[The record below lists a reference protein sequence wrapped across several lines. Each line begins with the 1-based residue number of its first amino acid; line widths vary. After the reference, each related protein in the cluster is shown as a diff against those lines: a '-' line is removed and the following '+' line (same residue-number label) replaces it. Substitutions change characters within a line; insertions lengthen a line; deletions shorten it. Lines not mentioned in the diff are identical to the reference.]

1 MENAKSG
8 GIGAKKL
15 TKLAK
20 KLALL
25 AKNIVKQVLLD
36 PTMVWKII
44 DPKIQT
50 HSHVG
55 YPCG

>member
-8 GIGAKKL
+8 GIGAKKS

-20 KLALL
+20 TQALL
-25 AKNIVKQVLLD
+25 ERSRVKQVLLD
-36 PTMVWKII
+36 PTVVLKTI
-44 DPKIQT
+44 DPKIQN
-50 HSHVG
+50 HSHVE

>member
-25 AKNIVKQVLLD
+25 IGKKYSKTGFTRPHHGLED
-36 PTMVWKII
+36 
-44 DPKIQT
+44 
-50 HSHVG
+50 HRS
-55 YPCG
+55 